1 MSHNSDR
8 NPPDLSVGR
17 FKTFQDWWD
26 ENDLKSHDVI
36 MRCAAKHLWDDAQKE
51 CGISK
56 DAYDGARED
65 LLIWKKRALEAEALI
80 AKYLARHGA

>member
-1 MSHNSDR
+1 M
-8 NPPDLSVGR
+8 
-17 FKTFQDWWD
+17 KTFQDWWD

-65 LLIWKKRALEAEALI
+65 LLIWKNRALEAEALI
-80 AKYLARHGA
+80 AKYLARRGA